1 MAPAAQEF
9 RTALPSSPG
18 ACPVANRPSVA
29 VPALSRRARILI
41 AVGVGVLVLLIIGSR
56 LIDAYVDWLWFD
68 EVGFRS
74 VFSTVLATRLV
85 QFLIAGLL
93 VGGLLAVNLAI
104 AYRTRPVFVPVAG
117 PDDPVARYRTT
128 ILARLRL
135 VGIGIP
141 LLVGFIAGLSALG
154 DWQTVQMFL
163 HGASFGVSDPQFHKD
178 VSFYAFDL
186 PFYRKLLGWGFVIV
200 VVSFIG
206 ALITHYLFGGL
217 RLAGR
222 GAQLS
227 APARV
232 QLAVLAGVF
241 VLLKA
246 VGYYLDRYG
255 LLFSRRNPLF
265 TGASYTDLNAVLPAK
280 LILMCIAVICAVAFF
295 VGAVLRNL
303 QLPAIAIALLLL
315 SSILVGAA
323 WPAVLEQFVVRPNA
337 NEREAPS
344 IQRNIAATRDA
355 YGITDRQ
362 VTYEQYSGRSDAS
375 PADVRADSA
384 TIPNIRLLDPSVLS
398 QTFTQLQQ
406 RENFYGFPD
415 KLDVDRYTVNGKTQD
430 YIVAVRELESQSLA
444 ENQRTWINQHLTF
457 THGNGFVAAPANT
470 VNSSLADAGS
480 GEGGYP
486 VFTVSDTSR
495 QGDIPVTQPRIYF
508 GELID
513 DYAIV
518 GGNPGASAREFDG
531 RPENYTYQGKGGV
544 PLGSWS
550 RRLIFASYYGE
561 RNILFNQAI
570 GADSKIIYN
579 QHPRDRVEKVA
590 PWLTVDGDPYPAV
603 INGRIEWILD
613 GYTTLDN
620 YPYAQRTVLGKATT
634 DSLTGVS
641 RLPDEEISYIRN
653 SVKATVDA
661 YDGTVTLYAMD
672 ENDPVLRTWMDIFP
686 GTVQPNAAI
695 SNELRQHFR
704 YPEDLFKVQREML
717 ARYHVNNPSVFFTN
731 DDFWNVPADPTQNQ
745 PGVDQ
750 PPYYVLAGSPNRT
763 GSAQFQLTS
772 ALVSLRRP
780 FLASYISVACD
791 PQNYG
796 KITVLEL
803 PSEAQTLGP
812 EQVQNRFVSSAEVSK
827 ELNLLRQSETDVRF
841 GNLLT
846 LPVGGGLLYVEPV
859 YIERANRQAT
869 FPQLNRVLV
878 AYGDRI
884 GYDPTLRGALNQV
897 FGAGAGD
904 ATASPG
910 QQTRPPS
917 QSALPPPAAA
927 GTANQDVRQAVTEIG
942 DALKRLRAAQA
953 AGDFKEQGRALAD
966 LDAASKRFDAASRA
980 AGGAATPPPGGGG

>member
-1 MAPAAQEF
+1 M
-9 RTALPSSPG
+9 
-18 ACPVANRPSVA
+18 ANRPPVA

-41 AVGVGVLVLLIIGSR
+41 AVGVAVLVLLIVGSR
-56 LIDAYVDWLWFD
+56 LIDTYVDWLWFD

-74 VFSTVLATRLV
+74 VFSTVLVTRLV
-85 QFLIAGLL
+85 QFLIVGLL
-93 VGGLLAVNLAI
+93 VGGLLAVNLVI
-104 AYRTRPVFVPVAG
+104 AYRTRPVFVPVTG
-117 PDDPVARYRTT
+117 PDDPVARYRTA
-128 ILARLRL
+128 ILTRLQL
-135 VGIGIP
+135 VGVGVP
-141 LLVGFIAGLSALG
+141 VLVGLIAGLSALG

-200 VVSFIG
+200 VISFIG

-222 GAQLS
+222 GGQLS

-246 VGYYLDRYG
+246 VGYYLDRYS

-295 VGAVLRNL
+295 AGAVLRNL

-344 IQRNIAATRDA
+344 IQRNIAATRQA
-355 YGITDRQ
+355 YGLTDRQ
-362 VTYEQYSGRSDAS
+362 VTYEQYSGRSDVS
-375 PADVRADSA
+375 PSDVHADTA

-415 KLDVDRYTVNGKTQD
+415 KLDVDRYTVNGKPQD
-430 YIVAVRELESQSLA
+430 YIVAVRELESASLA

-470 VNSSLADAGS
+470 VNSALADAGS

-518 GGNPGASAREFDG
+518 GGNPGAPPREFDG

-544 PLGSWS
+544 ALGSWA
-550 RRLIFASYYGE
+550 RRLMFASYYGE

-570 GADSKIIYN
+570 GADSRIIYN

-603 INGRIEWILD
+603 INGKIEWILD

-634 DSLTGVS
+634 DTLTGVS
-641 RLPDEEISYIRN
+641 RLPDDEISYIRN

-672 ENDPVLRTWMDIFP
+672 DTDPVLRTWMDIFP
-686 GTVQPNAAI
+686 GTVQPSSAI

-750 PPYYVLAGSPNRT
+750 PPYYVLAGSPN
-763 GSAQFQLTS
+763 GPGPAQFQLTS

-780 FLASYISVACD
+780 FLASYISVGCD

-910 QQTRPPS
+910 QQTRPPN
-917 QSALPPPAAA
+917 QGAVPPPVSA
-927 GTANQDVRQAVTEIG
+927 GTANQDLHQAVADIAS
-942 DALKRLRAAQA
+942 ALQRLHQAQA
-953 AGDFKEQGRALAD
+953 AGDFAAQGKALAD
-966 LDAASKRFDAASRA
+966 LDAASKRFDAASRVAGSA
-980 AGGAATPPPGGGG
+980 AAPPTGGGG

>member
-1 MAPAAQEF
+1 M
-9 RTALPSSPG
+9 
-18 ACPVANRPSVA
+18 ANRPPVA
-29 VPALSRRARILI
+29 VPGLSPRARILI
-41 AVGVGVLVLLIIGSR
+41 AVGAAALVVLIIGR
-56 LIDAYVDWLWFD
+56 QLIDAYVDWLWFG

-74 VFSTVLATRLV
+74 VFSTVLVTRLV
-85 QFLIAGLL
+85 QFVVVGL
-93 VGGLLAVNLAI
+93 VIGGLLALNIVI
-104 AYRTRPVFVPVAG
+104 AYRTRPVFVPVVG
-117 PDDPVARYRTT
+117 PDDPVARYRTV

-135 VGIGIP
+135 FGVGVP
-141 LLVGFIAGLSALG
+141 VLVGLIAGLSALG
-154 DWQTVQMFL
+154 DWQTVQTFL
-163 HGASFGVSDPQFHKD
+163 YGASFGVSDPQFNKD
-178 VSFYAFDL
+178 VSFYAFEL
-186 PFYRKLLGWGFVIV
+186 PLYHRLLSWAFWAVGLSFV
-200 VVSFIG
+200 G
-206 ALITHYLFGGL
+206 ALLTHYLFGGL

-222 GAQLS
+222 GGQLS
-227 APARV
+227 GPARV

-241 VLLKA
+241 VLFKA
-246 VGYYLDRYG
+246 VGYFLDRYG

-265 TGASYTDLNAVLPAK
+265 TGASYTDLNAVLSAK
-280 LILMCIAVICAVAFF
+280 VILMCIAVICAIAFF

-344 IQRNIAATRDA
+344 IQRNIEATREA
-355 YGITDRQ
+355 YGITDKQ
-362 VTYEQYSGRSDAS
+362 VTYSQYSGRSDAS
-375 PADVRADSA
+375 LADVRADTA
-384 TIPNIRLLDPSVLS
+384 TIPNVRLLDPSVLS

-415 KLDVDRYTVNGKTQD
+415 KLDVDRYTINGQTQD
-430 YIVAVRELESQSLA
+430 YIVAVRELESVSLA

-470 VNSSLADAGS
+470 VNSALTDTGS

-495 QGDIPVTQPRIYF
+495 QGDIPVQQPRIYF

-518 GGNPGASAREFDG
+518 GGNPGAAPREFDG

-544 PLGSWS
+544 PLGSWAS
-550 RRLIFASYYGE
+550 RLIFASYYGE

-570 GADSKIIYN
+570 GPESKIIYN

-603 INGRIEWILD
+603 INGRIQWILD

-620 YPYAQRTVLGKATT
+620 YPYAQRTALGRATI
-634 DSLTGVS
+634 DSLTGVV
-641 RLPDEEISYIRN
+641 RLPDHEISYIRN

-661 YDGTVTLYAMD
+661 YDGTVTLYAVD
-672 ENDPVLRTWMDIFP
+672 EADPVLRTWMNVFP
-686 GTVQPNAAI
+686 GTVQPSTAL

-704 YPEDLFKVQREML
+704 YPADLFKVQREML

-731 DDFWNVPADPTQNQ
+731 DDFWNVPADPTLNQ

-750 PPYYVLAGSPNRT
+750 PPYYVLAGPPN
-763 GSAQFQLTS
+763 GQGPAQFQLTS

-780 FLASYISVACD
+780 FLASYLSVGCE

-803 PSEAQTLGP
+803 PGESQTLGP

-884 GYDPTLRGALNQV
+884 AYEPTLRGALDKV

-904 ATASPG
+904 ATITPGAQSRVPSPG
-910 QQTRPPS
+910 GVQPPGQTGVG
-917 QSALPPPAAA
+917 
-927 GTANQDVRQAVTEIG
+927 GTATPNMRQAVTDVG
-942 DALKRLRAAQA
+942 NALQRLRDAQA
-953 AGDFKEQGRALAD
+953 KGDFVAQGNALAE
-966 LDAASKRFDAASRA
+966 LDAASKRFDAAVRA
-980 AGGAATPPPGGGG
+980 AGDGAPPAPGGGGG

>member
-1 MAPAAQEF
+1 M
-9 RTALPSSPG
+9 
-18 ACPVANRPSVA
+18 ANRPPVA

-41 AVGVGVLVLLIIGSR
+41 AVGVAVLVLLIIGSR
-56 LIDAYVDWLWFD
+56 LIDAYVDWLWFN

-74 VFSTVLATRLV
+74 VFSTVLVTRLV
-85 QFLIAGLL
+85 QFLIVGLL
-93 VGGLLAVNLAI
+93 VGGALAVNLMI

-117 PDDPVARYRTT
+117 PDDPVARYRTA

-135 VGIGIP
+135 VGIGVP

-163 HGASFGVSDPQFHKD
+163 HGVSFGVSDPQFHKD
-178 VSFYAFDL
+178 VGFYAFDL
-186 PFYRKLLGWGFVIV
+186 PFYRKLLGWGFVV
-200 VVSFIG
+200 VVISFIG

-222 GAQLS
+222 GGQLS

-280 LILMCIAVICAVAFF
+280 VILMCIAVICAVAFF
-295 VGAVLRNL
+295 AGAVLRNL

-344 IQRNIAATRDA
+344 IQRNIAATREA

-362 VTYEQYSGRSDAS
+362 VSYKQYSGRSDAS
-375 PADVRADSA
+375 PADVRADTA

-470 VNSSLADAGS
+470 VNSALADAGS

-486 VFTVSDTSR
+486 IFTVSDTSR
-495 QGDIPVTQPRIYF
+495 QGDIPVTQPRVYF

-518 GGNPGASAREFDG
+518 GGNPGARPREFDG

-544 PLGSWS
+544 PLGSWP
-550 RRLIFASYYGE
+550 RRLLFASYYGE

-570 GADSKIIYN
+570 GPDSKIIYN

-661 YDGTVTLYAMD
+661 YDGTVTLYAVD
-672 ENDPVLRTWMDIFP
+672 ESDPVLRT
-686 GTVQPNAAI
+686 
-695 SNELRQHFR
+695 
-704 YPEDLFKVQREML
+704 
-717 ARYHVNNPSVFFTN
+717 
-731 DDFWNVPADPTQNQ
+731 
-745 PGVDQ
+745 
-750 PPYYVLAGSPNRT
+750 
-763 GSAQFQLTS
+763 
-772 ALVSLRRP
+772 
-780 FLASYISVACD
+780 
-791 PQNYG
+791 
-796 KITVLEL
+796 
-803 PSEAQTLGP
+803 
-812 EQVQNRFVSSAEVSK
+812 
-827 ELNLLRQSETDVRF
+827 
-841 GNLLT
+841 
-846 LPVGGGLLYVEPV
+846 
-859 YIERANRQAT
+859 
-869 FPQLNRVLV
+869 
-878 AYGDRI
+878 
-884 GYDPTLRGALNQV
+884 
-897 FGAGAGD
+897 
-904 ATASPG
+904 
-910 QQTRPPS
+910 
-917 QSALPPPAAA
+917 
-927 GTANQDVRQAVTEIG
+927 
-942 DALKRLRAAQA
+942 
-953 AGDFKEQGRALAD
+953 
-966 LDAASKRFDAASRA
+966 
-980 AGGAATPPPGGGG
+980 

>member
-1 MAPAAQEF
+1 
-9 RTALPSSPG
+9 
-18 ACPVANRPSVA
+18 
-29 VPALSRRARILI
+29 LSRRARILI
-41 AVGVGVLVLLIIGSR
+41 AVGVAVLVLLIIGSR
-56 LIDAYVDWLWFD
+56 LIDAYVDWLWFN

-74 VFSTVLATRLV
+74 VFSTVLVTRLV
-85 QFLIAGLL
+85 QFLIVGLL
-93 VGGLLAVNLAI
+93 VGGALAVNLMI

-117 PDDPVARYRTT
+117 PDDPVARYRTA

-135 VGIGIP
+135 VGIGVP

-163 HGASFGVSDPQFHKD
+163 HGVSFGVSDPQFHKD

-186 PFYRKLLGWGFVIV
+186 PFYRKLLGWGFVV
-200 VVSFIG
+200 VVISFIG

-222 GAQLS
+222 GGQLS

-280 LILMCIAVICAVAFF
+280 VILMCIAVICAVAFF
-295 VGAVLRNL
+295 AGAVLRNL

-344 IQRNIAATRDA
+344 IQRNIAATREA

-362 VTYEQYSGRSDAS
+362 VSYRQYSGRSDAS
-375 PADVRADSA
+375 PADVRADTA

-470 VNSSLADAGS
+470 VNSALADAGS

-486 VFTVSDTSR
+486 IFTVSDTSR
-495 QGDIPVTQPRIYF
+495 QGDIPVAQPRVYF

-518 GGNPGASAREFDG
+518 GGNPGAPPREFDG

-550 RRLIFASYYGE
+550 RRLLFASYYGE

-570 GADSKIIYN
+570 GPDSKIIYN

-661 YDGTVTLYAMD
+661 YDGTVTLYAVD
-672 ENDPVLRTWMDIFP
+672 ESDPVLRTWMDIFP
-686 GTVQPNAAI
+686 GTVQPSSAI
-695 SNELRQHFR
+695 SNALRQHFR

-717 ARYHVNNPSVFFTN
+717 TRYHVNNPSVFFTN

-750 PPYYVLAGSPNRT
+750 PPYYVLAGYPN
-763 GSAQFQLTS
+763 GSGPPQFQLTS

-780 FLASYISVACD
+780 FLASYISVGCD

-803 PSEAQTLGP
+803 PSESQTLGP

-904 ATASPG
+904 ATAAPD
-910 QQTRPPS
+910 QQTRVPS
-917 QSALPPPAAA
+917 QTASPPAAA
-927 GTANQDVRQAVTEIG
+927 STANPDMRQAVNDIG
-942 DALKRLRAAQA
+942 DALRRLRAAQA

-966 LDAASKRFDAASRA
+966 LDAASKRFEAASKA
-980 AGGAATPPPGGGG
+980 AGGATVPAPVGGG

>member
-1 MAPAAQEF
+1 M
-9 RTALPSSPG
+9 
-18 ACPVANRPSVA
+18 ANRPPVA

-41 AVGVGVLVLLIIGSR
+41 AVGVAVLVLLIVGSR
-56 LIDAYVDWLWFD
+56 LIDTYVDWLWFD

-74 VFSTVLATRLV
+74 VFSTVLVTRLV
-85 QFLIAGLL
+85 QFLIVGLL
-93 VGGLLAVNLAI
+93 VGGLLAVNLVI
-104 AYRTRPVFVPVAG
+104 AYRTRPVFVPVTG
-117 PDDPVARYRTT
+117 PDDPVARYRTA
-128 ILARLRL
+128 ILTRLQL
-135 VGIGIP
+135 VGVGVP
-141 LLVGFIAGLSALG
+141 VLVGLIAGLSALG

-200 VVSFIG
+200 VISFIG

-222 GAQLS
+222 GGQLS

-246 VGYYLDRYG
+246 VGYYLDRYS

-295 VGAVLRNL
+295 AGAVLRNL

-344 IQRNIAATRDA
+344 IQRNIAATRQA
-355 YGITDRQ
+355 YGLTDRQ
-362 VTYEQYSGRSDAS
+362 VTYEQYSGRSDVS
-375 PADVRADSA
+375 PSDVHADTA

-415 KLDVDRYTVNGKTQD
+415 KLDVDRYTVNGKPQD
-430 YIVAVRELESQSLA
+430 YIVAVRELESASLA

-470 VNSSLADAGS
+470 VNSALADAGS

-518 GGNPGASAREFDG
+518 GGNPGAPPREFDG

-544 PLGSWS
+544 ALGSWA
-550 RRLIFASYYGE
+550 RRLMFASYYGE

-570 GADSKIIYN
+570 GADSRIIYN

-603 INGRIEWILD
+603 INGKIEWILD

-634 DSLTGVS
+634 DTLTGVS
-641 RLPDEEISYIRN
+641 RLPDDEISYIRN

-672 ENDPVLRTWMDIFP
+672 DTDPVLRTWMDIFP
-686 GTVQPNAAI
+686 GTVQPSSAI

-750 PPYYVLAGSPNRT
+750 PPYYVLAGSPN
-763 GSAQFQLTS
+763 GPGPAQFQLTS

-780 FLASYISVACD
+780 FLASYISVGCD

-910 QQTRPPS
+910 QQTRMPN
-917 QSALPPPAAA
+917 QGAVPPPVSA
-927 GTANQDVRQAVTEIG
+927 GTANQDLHQAVADIAS
-942 DALKRLRAAQA
+942 ALQRLHQAQA
-953 AGDFKEQGRALAD
+953 AGDFAAQGKALAD
-966 LDAASKRFDAASRA
+966 LDAASKRFDAASRVAGSA
-980 AGGAATPPPGGGG
+980 AAPPTGGGG

>member
-1 MAPAAQEF
+1 M
-9 RTALPSSPG
+9 
-18 ACPVANRPSVA
+18 ANRPPVA

-41 AVGVGVLVLLIIGSR
+41 AVGIGALVLLIIGSR
-56 LIDAYVDWLWFD
+56 LIDTYVDWLWFD
-68 EVGFRS
+68 QVGYRS
-74 VFSTVLATRLV
+74 VFSTVLVTRLV
-85 QFLIAGLL
+85 QFLIVGLL
-93 VGGLLAVNLAI
+93 VGGVLAVNMAI
-104 AYRTRPVFVPVAG
+104 AYRSRPVFVPVAG
-117 PDDPVARYRTT
+117 PDDPVARYRTA

-135 VGIGIP
+135 VGVGVP

-163 HGASFGVSDPQFHKD
+163 HGASFGVADPQFHKD

-186 PFYRKLLGWGFVIV
+186 PFYRKLLGWAFV
-200 VVSFIG
+200 VVVISFIG

-222 GAQLS
+222 GGQLS
-227 APARV
+227 GPARV
-232 QLAVLAGVF
+232 QLAVLAGIF

-246 VGYYLDRYG
+246 VGYYLDRYS

-280 LILMCIAVICAVAFF
+280 IILTCIAVICAVAFF
-295 VGAVLRNL
+295 AGAVLRNL

-344 IQRNIAATRDA
+344 IQRNIAATRQA
-355 YGITDRQ
+355 YDITDRQ
-362 VTYEQYSGRSDAS
+362 VTYSQYSGRSDAS
-375 PADVRADSA
+375 LADVRADTA

-430 YIVAVRELESQSLA
+430 YIVAVRELESKSLA
-444 ENQRTWINQHLTF
+444 ENQKTWINQHLTF

-470 VNSSLADAGS
+470 VNSALADAGS

-518 GGNPGASAREFDG
+518 GGNPGAPPREFDG

-544 PLGSWS
+544 PLGSWA

-570 GADSKIIYN
+570 GPDSRIIYN

-603 INGRIEWILD
+603 INGRIKWILD
-613 GYTTLDN
+613 GYTTLDD
-620 YPYAQRTVLGKATT
+620 YPYAQRTALGEATT
-634 DSLTGVS
+634 DTLTGVS

-672 ENDPVLRTWMDIFP
+672 ESDPVLRTWMDIFP
-686 GTVQPNAAI
+686 GTVQPNSAI
-695 SNELRQHFR
+695 SKELRQHFR

-717 ARYHVNNPSVFFTN
+717 ARYHVDNPSVFFTN

-750 PPYYVLAGSPNRT
+750 PPYYVLAGPPN
-763 GSAQFQLTS
+763 GPGAAQFQLTS

-780 FLASYISVACD
+780 FLASYISVSCD
-791 PQNYG
+791 PQDYG

-803 PSEAQTLGP
+803 PSESQTLGP
-812 EQVQNRFVSSAEVSK
+812 EQIQNRFVSSAEVSK

-884 GYDPTLRGALNQV
+884 GYDATVRGALNQV
-897 FGAGAGD
+897 FGPGAGD
-904 ATASPG
+904 ATASPD
-910 QQTRPPS
+910 QQTR
-917 QSALPPPAAA
+917 LPNQGATQPPASA
-927 GTANQDVRQAVTEIG
+927 GAANQDMRQAVADIS
-942 DALKRLRAAQA
+942 DALKRLRTAQA
-953 AGDFKEQGRALAD
+953 NGDFKEQGKALAD

-980 AGGAATPPPGGGG
+980 AGGAAVPSPAGGG

>member
-1 MAPAAQEF
+1 
-9 RTALPSSPG
+9 
-18 ACPVANRPSVA
+18 VVNRPPVG
-29 VPALSRRARILI
+29 VPSLSRRARILI
-41 AVGVGVLVLLIIGSR
+41 AVGAAALLLLIIGSR
-56 LIDAYVDWLWFD
+56 LVDTYVDWLWFG

-74 VFSTVLATRLV
+74 VFSTVLVTRLLQLMIV
-85 QFLIAGLL
+85 GLV
-93 VGGLLAVNLAI
+93 VGGLLALNIVI
-104 AYRTRPVFVPVAG
+104 AYRTRPVFVPVGG
-117 PDDPVARYRTT
+117 PDDPVARYRTA
-128 ILARLRL
+128 ILARSRL
-135 VGIGIP
+135 FGVGVP
-141 LLVGFIAGLSALG
+141 LVVGLIAGLSALG
-154 DWQTVQMFL
+154 DWQTVQLYL
-163 HGASFGVSDPQFHKD
+163 HGTSFGVSDPQFHKD
-178 VSFYAFDL
+178 VGFYAFKL
-186 PFYRKLLGWGFVIV
+186 PFYRYLLGWAFVAV
-200 VVSFIG
+200 VISFIG

-217 RLAGR
+217 RLAQR

-227 APARV
+227 GPARV
-232 QLAVLAGVF
+232 QLAVLAGIF

-246 VGYYLDRYG
+246 IAYFLDRYG

-280 LILMCIAVICAVAFF
+280 IILMCIAVICAVAFF
-295 VGAVLRNL
+295 VGAILRNL
-303 QLPAIAIALLLL
+303 QLPAIAIGLMLL

-344 IQRNIAATRDA
+344 IQRNIAATREA

-362 VTYEQYSGRSDAS
+362 VQYIPYSGRSAAS
-375 PADVRADSA
+375 PADVRADTG
-384 TIPNIRLLDPSVLS
+384 TIPNIRLLDPNVLS

-415 KLDVDRYTVNGKTQD
+415 KLDIDRYTINGKTQD
-430 YIVAVRELESQSLA
+430 YIVAVRELESASLA

-470 VNSSLADAGS
+470 VNSALKDAGS

-486 VFTVSDTSR
+486 IFTVSDTSQ
-495 QGDIPVTQPRIYF
+495 QGIIPVQQPRIYF

-518 GGNPGASAREFDG
+518 GGDPGARPREFDG
-531 RPENYTYQGKGGV
+531 RPENYTYDGKGGV
-544 PLGSWS
+544 PIGSWMS
-550 RRLIFASYYGE
+550 RLVFAAYYGE

-570 GADSKIIYN
+570 GPDSKIIYN
-579 QHPRDRVEKVA
+579 QHPRERVQKVA
-590 PWLTVDGDPYPAV
+590 PWLTVDADPYPAV
-603 INGRIEWILD
+603 INGRIKWILD

-620 YPYAQRTVLGKATT
+620 YPYAQRTMLNKVTT

-641 RLPDEEISYIRN
+641 PLPDQEISYIRN

-661 YDGTVTLYAMD
+661 YDGTVTLYAVD
-672 ENDPVLRTWMDIFP
+672 ESDPVLQAWMNVFP
-686 GTVQPNAAI
+686 GTVQPASAI
-695 SNELRQHFR
+695 NDELRAHFR

-717 ARYHVNNPSVFFTN
+717 TRYHVSNPSVFFTN
-731 DDFWNVPADPTQNQ
+731 DDFWNVPTDPTRSQQ
-745 PGVDQ
+745 GVDQ
-750 PPYYVLAGSPNRT
+750 PPYYVLAGPPNGS

-780 FLASYISVACD
+780 FLASYLSVGCD
-791 PQNYG
+791 PGNYG

-803 PSEAQTLGP
+803 PGESQTLGP
-812 EQVQNRFVSSAEVSK
+812 EQVQNRFVSSAEVSR
-827 ELNLLRQSETDVRF
+827 ELNLLRQSETDVRY

-884 GYDPTLRGALNQV
+884 GYAPTLREALNQV

-904 ATASPG
+904 ATAQPG
-910 QQTRPPS
+910 QQA
-917 QSALPPPAAA
+917 QLPDQRATAPPAPA
-927 GTANQDVRQAVTEIG
+927 GTAVVSQEMRQAVNDIA
-942 DALKRLRAAQA
+942 DALKRLRAAQSS
-953 AGDFKEQGRALAD
+953 GDFAAQGKALAD
-966 LDAASKRFDAASRA
+966 LDAASKRFDAAAVASGVA
-980 AGGAATPPPGGGG
+980 APPASSGGGG

>member
-1 MAPAAQEF
+1 
-9 RTALPSSPG
+9 
-18 ACPVANRPSVA
+18 VANQPPVV

-41 AVGVGVLVLLIIGSR
+41 AVGAATLVVLIVGSR
-56 LIDAYVDWLWFD
+56 LIDAYVDWLWFR
-68 EVGFRS
+68 EVGFQS
-74 VFSTVLATRLV
+74 VFSTVLVSRLL
-85 QFLIAGLL
+85 QFAVVGLV
-93 VGGLLAVNLAI
+93 VGGLLGLNIAI
-104 AYRTRPVFVPVAG
+104 AYCTRPIFVPVMG
-117 PDDPVARYRTT
+117 PDDPVARYRTA
-128 ILARLRL
+128 IVARLRL
-135 VGIGIP
+135 VGVGVP
-141 LLVGFIAGLSALG
+141 VLVGLIAGLSALG
-154 DWQTVQMFL
+154 DWQMVQMFL
-163 HGASFGVSDPQFHKD
+163 HGVNFGVSDPQFHKD
-178 VSFYAFDL
+178 VSFYAFQL
-186 PFYRKLLGWGFVIV
+186 PFYHTLLSWAFWAVGISFV
-200 VVSFIG
+200 G

-222 GAQLS
+222 GGQLS
-227 APARV
+227 GPARV

-241 VLLKA
+241 VLFKA
-246 VGYYLDRYG
+246 IGYYLDRYE

-280 LILMCIAVICAVAFF
+280 VILMCIAVICAIAFF

-303 QLPAIAIALLLL
+303 QLPAIAIVLLLL

-344 IQRNIAATRDA
+344 IQRNIAATREA
-355 YGITDRQ
+355 YGITDNQ
-362 VTYEQYSGRSDAS
+362 VTYSQYSGRSDAS
-375 PADVRADSA
+375 LADVRADTA
-384 TIPNIRLLDPSVLS
+384 TIPNVRLLDPSVLS

-415 KLDVDRYTVNGKTQD
+415 KLDVDRYTINGKTQD

-470 VNSSLADAGS
+470 VNSALADAGS

-495 QGDIPVTQPRIYF
+495 QGDIPVQQPRIYF

-518 GGNPGASAREFDG
+518 GGNPGAPPREFDG

-544 PLGSWS
+544 PLGSWTS
-550 RRLIFASYYGE
+550 RLLFASYYGE

-579 QHPRDRVEKVA
+579 QHPRDRVEKAA

-603 INGRIEWILD
+603 VNGRIQWILD

-620 YPYAQRTVLGKATT
+620 YPYAQRTALGKATT
-634 DSLTGVS
+634 DSLTGVV

-672 ENDPVLRTWMDIFP
+672 ETDPILRTWMDVFP
-686 GTVQPNAAI
+686 GTVQPNKAM

-717 ARYHVNNPSVFFTN
+717 TRYHVNNPSVFFTN
-731 DDFWNVPADPTQNQ
+731 DDFWNVPTDPTLNQ

-750 PPYYVLAGSPNRT
+750 PPYYVLAGPPNSQ
-763 GSAQFQLTS
+763 GPAQFQLTS

-780 FLASYISVACD
+780 FLASYISVGCD

-796 KITVLEL
+796 KISVLEL
-803 PSEAQTLGP
+803 PGESQTLGP

-904 ATASPG
+904 ATTQPGVQSRVPTQGGVQPPVLAGSAGAASPEM
-910 QQTRPPS
+910 
-917 QSALPPPAAA
+917 
-927 GTANQDVRQAVTEIG
+927 RQAVTDISS
-942 DALKRLRAAQA
+942 ALQRLHQAQV
-953 AGDFKEQGRALAD
+953 AGDFAAQGKALAD
-966 LDAASKRFDAASRA
+966 LDAASKRFDAAARV
-980 AGGAATPPPGGGG
+980 AGGGSTPAPAEGGG

>member
-1 MAPAAQEF
+1 M
-9 RTALPSSPG
+9 
-18 ACPVANRPSVA
+18 ANRPA
-29 VPALSRRARILI
+29 VVVPTLSRRARTLI
-41 AVGVGVLVLLIIGSR
+41 IVGVAALVLLIIGSR

-74 VFSTVLATRLV
+74 VFSTVLVTRLL
-85 QFLIAGLL
+85 QFLIVGLL
-93 VGGLLAVNLAI
+93 VGGLLAVNLVI

-117 PDDPVARYRTT
+117 PDDPVARYRTV

-135 VGIGIP
+135 VGVGVP

-163 HGASFGVSDPQFHKD
+163 HGVSFGVSDPQFHKD

-200 VVSFIG
+200 VISFIG

-222 GAQLS
+222 GGQLS
-227 APARV
+227 GPARV

-280 LILMCIAVICAVAFF
+280 VILMCIAVICAVAFF
-295 VGAVLRNL
+295 IGALLRNL

-362 VTYEQYSGRSDAS
+362 VTYAQYSGRSDAS
-375 PADVRADSA
+375 PSDVRADTA

-415 KLDVDRYTVNGKTQD
+415 KLDIDRYTVNGKTQD

-470 VNSSLADAGS
+470 VNSTLADAGS

-518 GGNPGASAREFDG
+518 GGNPGAPAREFDG

-544 PLGSWS
+544 PLGSWP

-570 GADSKIIYN
+570 GPDSKVIYN

-603 INGRIEWILD
+603 INGRIQWVLD

-686 GTVQPNAAI
+686 GTVQPNSAI

-745 PGVDQ
+745 MGVDQ
-750 PPYYVLAGSPNRT
+750 PPYYVLAGSPN
-763 GSAQFQLTS
+763 GSGPAQFQLTS

-780 FLASYISVACD
+780 FLASYISVGCD

-803 PSEAQTLGP
+803 PSESQTLGP

-884 GYDPTLRGALNQV
+884 GYDPTLRGALSQV

-904 ATASPG
+904 AASSD
-910 QQTRPPS
+910 QQTRAPNPG
-917 QSALPPPAAA
+917 AAPPPAST
-927 GTANQDVRQAVTEIG
+927 GSANQDMRQAVNEIG

-953 AGDFKEQGRALAD
+953 AGDFKEQGKALAD
-966 LDAASKRFDAASRA
+966 LDAASKRFDAASKA
-980 AGGAATPPPGGGG
+980 AGGATVPAPGGG

>member
-1 MAPAAQEF
+1 
-9 RTALPSSPG
+9 
-18 ACPVANRPSVA
+18 VANRPPVA

-41 AVGVGVLVLLIIGSR
+41 AVGVAVLVLLIVGSR
-56 LIDAYVDWLWFD
+56 LIDTYVDWLWFA
-68 EVGFRS
+68 EVGFQS
-74 VFSTVLATRLV
+74 VFSTVLVTRLV
-85 QFLIAGLL
+85 QFFIVGLL
-93 VGGLLAVNLAI
+93 VGGLLAVNLVI
-104 AYRTRPVFVPVAG
+104 GYRTRPVFVPVTG
-117 PDDPVARYRTT
+117 PDDPVARYRTA
-128 ILARLRL
+128 ILTRLRL
-135 VGIGIP
+135 VGVAVP

-163 HGASFGVSDPQFHKD
+163 HGTSFGVADPQFHKD
-178 VSFYAFDL
+178 VSFYAFEL
-186 PFYRKLLGWGFVIV
+186 PFYRKLVGWAFVIV
-200 VVSFIG
+200 VISFIG

-222 GAQLS
+222 GGQLS

-232 QLAVLAGVF
+232 QLAILAGVF

-246 VGYYLDRYG
+246 VSYYLDRYS

-295 VGAVLRNL
+295 AGAVLRNL

-344 IQRNIAATRDA
+344 IQRNIAATRQA
-355 YGITDRQ
+355 YGLTDRQ
-362 VTYEQYSGRSDAS
+362 VTYEQYSGRSDVS
-375 PADVRADSA
+375 PTDVRADTA

-415 KLDVDRYTVNGKTQD
+415 KLDIDRYTVNGKTQD
-430 YIVAVRELESQSLA
+430 YIVAVRELESASLA

-470 VNSSLADAGS
+470 VNSALADAGS

-518 GGNPGASAREFDG
+518 GGRPGASAREFDG

-544 PLGSWS
+544 PLGSWA
-550 RRLIFASYYGE
+550 RRLMFASYYGE

-570 GADSKIIYN
+570 GPDSKIIYN

-603 INGRIEWILD
+603 IDGRIEWILD

-634 DSLTGVS
+634 DTLTGVS
-641 RLPDEEISYIRN
+641 RLPDDEISYIRN

-661 YDGTVTLYAMD
+661 YDGTVKLYAID
-672 ENDPVLRTWMDIFP
+672 DTDPVLRTWMNIFP
-686 GTVQPNAAI
+686 GTVQPSSAI
-695 SNELRQHFR
+695 NNELRQHFR

-750 PPYYVLAGSPNRT
+750 PPYYILAGSPT
-763 GSAQFQLTS
+763 GPGSAQFQLTS

-780 FLASYISVACD
+780 FLASYISVGCD

-803 PSEAQTLGP
+803 PSESQTLGP

-910 QQTRPPS
+910 QQARVPN
-917 QSALPPPAAA
+917 QAAAPPPVSA
-927 GTANQDVRQAVTEIG
+927 GTANQDLHQAVADITS
-942 DALKRLRAAQA
+942 ALQRLHQAQV
-953 AGDFKEQGRALAD
+953 AGDFAAQGKALAD
-966 LDAASKRFDAASRA
+966 LDAASKRFDAASKA
-980 AGGAATPPPGGGG
+980 AGGVTAPAAGGGG

>member
-1 MAPAAQEF
+1 
-9 RTALPSSPG
+9 
-18 ACPVANRPSVA
+18 VVNRPPVG
-29 VPALSRRARILI
+29 VPGLSRRARILI
-41 AVGVGVLVLLIIGSR
+41 AVGAAALLLLIIGSR
-56 LIDAYVDWLWFD
+56 LVDTYVDWLWFG

-74 VFSTVLATRLV
+74 VFSTVLVTRLL
-85 QFLIAGLL
+85 QLLIVGLV
-93 VGGLLAVNLAI
+93 VGGLLALNIVI
-104 AYRTRPVFVPVAG
+104 AYRTRPVFVPVGG
-117 PDDPVARYRTT
+117 PEDPVARYRTA

-135 VGIGIP
+135 FGVGVP
-141 LLVGFIAGLSALG
+141 LVVGLIAGLSALG
-154 DWQTVQMFL
+154 DWQTVQLYL
-163 HGASFGVSDPQFHKD
+163 HGTSFGVSDPQFHKD
-178 VSFYAFDL
+178 VGFYAFKL
-186 PFYRKLLGWGFVIV
+186 PFYRYLLGWAFVAV
-200 VVSFIG
+200 VISFIG

-217 RLAGR
+217 RLAQR

-227 APARV
+227 GPARV
-232 QLAVLAGVF
+232 QLAVLAGIF

-246 VGYYLDRYG
+246 IAYFLDRYG

-280 LILMCIAVICAVAFF
+280 IILMCIAVICAVAFF
-295 VGAVLRNL
+295 VGAILRNL
-303 QLPAIAIALLLL
+303 QLPAIAIGLMLL

-344 IQRNIAATRDA
+344 IQRNIAATREA

-362 VTYEQYSGRSDAS
+362 VQYIPYSGRSAAS
-375 PADVRADSA
+375 PADVRADTA
-384 TIPNIRLLDPSVLS
+384 TIPNIRLLDPNVLS

-415 KLDVDRYTVNGKTQD
+415 KLDIDRYTINGKTQD
-430 YIVAVRELESQSLA
+430 YIVAVRELESASLA

-470 VNSSLADAGS
+470 VNSALKDAGS

-486 VFTVSDTSR
+486 LFTVSDTSQ
-495 QGDIPVTQPRIYF
+495 QGIIPVQQPRIYF

-518 GGNPGASAREFDG
+518 GGDPGARPREFDG
-531 RPENYTYQGKGGV
+531 RPENYTYDGKGGV
-544 PLGSWS
+544 PIGSWMN
-550 RRLIFASYYGE
+550 RLVFAAYYGE

-570 GADSKIIYN
+570 GPDSKIIYN
-579 QHPRDRVEKVA
+579 QHPRERVQKVA

-603 INGRIEWILD
+603 INGRIKWILD

-620 YPYAQRTVLGKATT
+620 YPYAQRTMLNKVTT

-641 RLPDEEISYIRN
+641 PLPEQEISYIRN

-661 YDGTVTLYAMD
+661 YDGTVTLYAVD
-672 ENDPVLRTWMDIFP
+672 ESDPVLQTWMNVFP
-686 GTVQPNAAI
+686 GTVQPASAI
-695 SNELRQHFR
+695 SDELRAHFR

-717 ARYHVNNPSVFFTN
+717 TRYHVSNPSVFFTN
-731 DDFWNVPADPTQNQ
+731 DDFWNVPTDPTRNQ
-745 PGVDQ
+745 QGVDQ
-750 PPYYVLAGSPNRT
+750 PPYYVLAGPPNGS

-780 FLASYISVACD
+780 FLASYLSVGCD
-791 PQNYG
+791 PGNYG

-803 PSEAQTLGP
+803 PGESQTLGP
-812 EQVQNRFVSSAEVSK
+812 EQVQNRFVSSAEVSR
-827 ELNLLRQSETDVRF
+827 ELNLLRQSETDVRY

-884 GYDPTLRGALNQV
+884 GYAPTLREALNQV

-904 ATASPG
+904 ATAQPG
-910 QQTRPPS
+910 QQA
-917 QSALPPPAAA
+917 QLPDQRATAPPAPA
-927 GTANQDVRQAVTEIG
+927 GTAVVSQEIRQAVNDIA
-942 DALKRLRAAQA
+942 DALKRLRAAQSS
-953 AGDFKEQGRALAD
+953 GDFAAQGKALAD
-966 LDAASKRFDAASRA
+966 LDAASKRFDAAA
-980 AGGAATPPPGGGG
+980 AASGAAAPPAPSGGGS

>member
-1 MAPAAQEF
+1 M
-9 RTALPSSPG
+9 
-18 ACPVANRPSVA
+18 ANRPPVA

-41 AVGVGVLVLLIIGSR
+41 AVGVAVLVLLIVGSR
-56 LIDAYVDWLWFD
+56 LIDTYVDWLWFG

-85 QFLIAGLL
+85 QFLIVGLL
-93 VGGLLAVNLAI
+93 VGGFLAVNLVI

-128 ILARLRL
+128 ILTRLRL
-135 VGIGIP
+135 FGVGVP

-154 DWQTVQMFL
+154 DWQTAQMFL
-163 HGASFGVSDPQFHKD
+163 HGASFGVADPQFHKD

-200 VVSFIG
+200 VISFIG

-222 GAQLS
+222 GGQLS

-232 QLAVLAGVF
+232 QLALLAGVF

-246 VGYYLDRYG
+246 VGYYLDRYS

-337 NEREAPS
+337 NEREAPP
-344 IQRNIAATRDA
+344 IQRNIAATRQA
-355 YGITDRQ
+355 YGLTDRQ
-362 VTYEQYSGRSDAS
+362 VTYEQYSGRSDVS
-375 PADVRADSA
+375 PADVRADTA

-415 KLDVDRYTVNGKTQD
+415 KLDIDRYTVNGKTQD
-430 YIVAVRELESQSLA
+430 YIVAVRELESASLA

-470 VNSSLADAGS
+470 VNSALADAGS

-518 GGNPGASAREFDG
+518 GGDPGATPREFDG

-544 PLGSWS
+544 PLGSWA

-570 GADSKIIYN
+570 GPDSRIIYN

-620 YPYAQRTVLGKATT
+620 YPYAQRTVLGRATT
-634 DSLTGVS
+634 DTLTGVS

-672 ENDPVLRTWMDIFP
+672 DTDPVLRTWMNIFP
-686 GTVQPNAAI
+686 GTVQPSSAI
-695 SNELRQHFR
+695 SDELRQHFR

-750 PPYYVLAGSPNRT
+750 PPYYVLAGSPT
-763 GSAQFQLTS
+763 GPGRAQFQLTS

-780 FLASYISVACD
+780 FLASYISVGCD

-803 PSEAQTLGP
+803 PSESQTLGP

-910 QQTRPPS
+910 QQTRVPNPG
-917 QSALPPPAAA
+917 AAPPPVSA
-927 GTANQDVRQAVTEIG
+927 GTANQELHEAVADIASALQRLHQAQV
-942 DALKRLRAAQA
+942 
-953 AGDFKEQGRALAD
+953 AGDFAAQGKALAD

-980 AGGAATPPPGGGG
+980 AGGVAAPPAGGGG

>member
-1 MAPAAQEF
+1 
-9 RTALPSSPG
+9 
-18 ACPVANRPSVA
+18 VANRPPVA

-41 AVGVGVLVLLIIGSR
+41 AVGVAVLVLLIIGSR
-56 LIDAYVDWLWFD
+56 LIDAYVDWLWFN

-74 VFSTVLATRLV
+74 VFSTVLVTRLV
-85 QFLIAGLL
+85 QFLIVGLL
-93 VGGLLAVNLAI
+93 VGGALAVNLMI
-104 AYRTRPVFVPVAG
+104 AYRTRPMFVPVVG
-117 PDDPVARYRTT
+117 PDDPVARYRTA

-135 VGIGIP
+135 VGIGVP

-163 HGASFGVSDPQFHKD
+163 HGVSFGVSDPQFHKD

-186 PFYRKLLGWGFVIV
+186 PFYRKLLGWGFVV
-200 VVSFIG
+200 VVISFIG

-222 GAQLS
+222 GGQLS

-280 LILMCIAVICAVAFF
+280 VILMCIAVICAVAFF
-295 VGAVLRNL
+295 AGAVLRNL

-344 IQRNIAATRDA
+344 IQRNIAATREA

-362 VTYEQYSGRSDAS
+362 VSYRQYSGRSEAS
-375 PADVRADSA
+375 PADVRADTA

-470 VNSSLADAGS
+470 VNSALADAGS

-486 VFTVSDTSR
+486 IFTVSDTSR
-495 QGDIPVTQPRIYF
+495 QGDIPVTQPRVYF

-518 GGNPGASAREFDG
+518 GGNPGALPREFDG

-544 PLGSWS
+544 PLGSWP
-550 RRLIFASYYGE
+550 RRLLFASYYGE

-570 GADSKIIYN
+570 GPDSKIIYN
-579 QHPRDRVEKVA
+579 QHPRDRLEKVA

-661 YDGTVTLYAMD
+661 YDGTVTLYAVD
-672 ENDPVLRTWMDIFP
+672 ESDPVLRTWMDIFP
-686 GTVQPNAAI
+686 GTVQPSSAI
-695 SNELRQHFR
+695 SNALRQHFR

-750 PPYYVLAGSPNRT
+750 PPYYVLAGYPN
-763 GSAQFQLTS
+763 GSGPPQFQLTS

-780 FLASYISVACD
+780 FLASYISVGCD

-803 PSEAQTLGP
+803 PSESQTLGP

-904 ATASPG
+904 ATAAPD
-910 QQTRPPS
+910 QQTRAPS
-917 QSALPPPAAA
+917 QTASPPAAA
-927 GTANQDVRQAVTEIG
+927 GTANPDMRQAVNDIG
-942 DALKRLRAAQA
+942 DALRRLRAAQA

-966 LDAASKRFDAASRA
+966 LDAASKRFEAASKA
-980 AGGAATPPPGGGG
+980 TGGATVPAPVGGG

>member
-93 VGGLLAVNLAI
+93 VGGLLAVNLVI

-135 VGIGIP
+135 VGIGVP

-200 VVSFIG
+200 VISFIG

-246 VGYYLDRYG
+246 VGYYLDRYS

-415 KLDVDRYTVNGKTQD
+415 KLDIDRYTVNGKTQD

-470 VNSSLADAGS
+470 VNSALADAGS

-570 GADSKIIYN
+570 GPDSKIIYN

-686 GTVQPNAAI
+686 GTVQPNGAI

-910 QQTRPPS
+910 QQTRLPS
-917 QSALPPPAAA
+917 QSAVPPPAAA

-980 AGGAATPPPGGGG
+980 AGGAAAPPPGGGG